1 MGRSTRASI
10 SNNNLYFNFFFS
22 LSAQEHGGLKTN
34 KSEGVWDTNVRD
46 GYSTITMWCDLQHNN
61 SCLFGRSESK
71 TGGKESA
78 LPERKVNFSSYRKM
92 EDHPPEKSTRNKV
105 SLTIKKAFRKWDWT
119 VIDNGLADIDQQQ
132 TESRRWLWICELMM
146 AECWDAERAECEA
159 TSQSRHF
166 RTERA

>member
-1 MGRSTRASI
+1 MGGSTRASI

-78 LPERKVNFSSYRKM
+78 LPERKSQFFLLQKDGGSSSREIDKKQSISH
-92 EDHPPEKSTRNKV
+92 DQ
-105 SLTIKKAFRKWDWT
+105 KAFRKWGWT